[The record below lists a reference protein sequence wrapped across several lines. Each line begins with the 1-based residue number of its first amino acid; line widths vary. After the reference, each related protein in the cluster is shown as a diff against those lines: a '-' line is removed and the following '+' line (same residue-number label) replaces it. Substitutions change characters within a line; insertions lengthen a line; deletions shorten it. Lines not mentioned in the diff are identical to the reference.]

1 MQRYHDTSADPLP
14 LKSTHL
20 DAERERIEQ
29 ATAEFLA
36 KGGRIERVGYQMKD
50 LQPWVIN
57 PKRTPVYSHLFQ
69 RPDPIPQAQP
79 TPEPETVLEVIP
91 VPAVLPTPARPQAKR
106 RAADVPAA
114 QLAARLMVQAALG
127 GIAGGRR
134 QGGRHHRERRAPSG
148 TRLPHHIQA
157 PTLGGNAMAQHTL
170 TITDEDDG
178 LTIKLASTATLNST
192 PAGTVVTS
200 LLGVLAEAVATAR
213 SAAGECPCPKCKARR
228 EAESEAVPVPNK
240 RTLH

>member
-1 MQRYHDTSADPLP
+1 
-14 LKSTHL
+14 
-20 DAERERIEQ
+20 
-29 ATAEFLA
+29 
-36 KGGRIERVGYQMKD
+36 
-50 LQPWVIN
+50 
-57 PKRTPVYSHLFQ
+57 
-69 RPDPIPQAQP
+69 
-79 TPEPETVLEVIP
+79 
-91 VPAVLPTPARPQAKR
+91 
-106 RAADVPAA
+106 
-114 QLAARLMVQAALG
+114 
-127 GIAGGRR
+127 
-134 QGGRHHRERRAPSG
+134 
-148 TRLPHHIQA
+148 
-157 PTLGGNAMAQHTL
+157 MAQHTL

>member
-36 KGGRIERVGYQMKD
+36 KGGRIERVGYQMRD

-79 TPEPETVLEVIP
+79 TPEPETVLEVVP

-114 QLAARLMVQAALG
+114 QLATRLMVQAALG
-127 GIAGGRR
+127 
-134 QGGRHHRERRAPSG
+134 
-148 TRLPHHIQA
+148 
-157 PTLGGNAMAQHTL
+157 
-170 TITDEDDG
+170 
-178 LTIKLASTATLNST
+178 AS
-192 PAGTVVTS
+192 P
-200 LLGVLAEAVATAR
+200 AVAAKAVGITEKDAR
-213 SAAGECPCPKCKARR
+213 QVARDFR
-228 EAESEAVPVPNK
+228 ITFK
-240 RTLH
+240 RQR